1 MSESYLL
8 DAGWLFFAALSVV
21 IAVVTLKAFAADLF
35 PSRTPS
41 LPTQEVRTGESPE
54 PKGQLH

>member
-1 MSESYLL
+1 MTESYLL

-21 IAVVTLKAFAADLF
+21 IAIVTLKAFATDLF

-41 LPTQEVRTGESPE
+41 LPTQDVGPGDSPE
-54 PKGQLH
+54 RKGHLG